1 VNDGANKT
9 FTGQYTSIGSIDSA
23 GTYEIKGFIAK
34 EINKITLY
42 EACTKCFKK
51 VDNCTCEKKV
61 ESKHR
66 MIFNLTIDDESATIR
81 TTFIGDIAERF
92 LGEKTEDILK
102 IKDTPDFLKFLEK
115 KSADLL
121 GKDIIIR
128 GKAKY
133 SDFSS
138 GYEIVAFDFQD
149 LNVNEE
155 LEKTIKEIET

>member
-1 VNDGANKT
+1 
-9 FTGQYTSIGSIDSA
+9 
-23 GTYEIKGFIAK
+23 
-34 EINKITLY
+34 
-42 EACTKCFKK
+42 
-51 VDNCTCEKKV
+51 
-61 ESKHR
+61 
-66 MIFNLTIDDESATIR
+66 
-81 TTFIGDIAERF
+81 
-92 LGEKTEDILK
+92 
-102 IKDTPDFLKFLEK
+102 LKFLEK

-138 GYEIVAFDFQD
+138 AFEIVAFDFQD